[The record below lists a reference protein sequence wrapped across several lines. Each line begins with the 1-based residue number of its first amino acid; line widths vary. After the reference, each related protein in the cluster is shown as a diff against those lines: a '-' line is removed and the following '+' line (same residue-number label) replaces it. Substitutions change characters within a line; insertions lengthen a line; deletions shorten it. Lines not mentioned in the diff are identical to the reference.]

1 MNNILISGYFGFGN
15 IGDEVILLSEINYL
29 KNIFPQAELTVL
41 SGKPKYTRENFKIKS
56 IYYKNFFTLIKEIK
70 STDLFISGGGGLL
83 QDETSFRSLLYYL
96 SLIYLAQKFKKKVV
110 VFSQSVGPLNFSLSK
125 FLVQK
130 TLNKVDYIFIRDQSS
145 YQLLQELKIKKR
157 VEIIPDISFYPSPP
171 LNPHLIKGGRGRVK
185 KVGVILKKNY
195 KIYRVLSELIAL
207 KNVDIHFLV
216 FYPPDYHLIKK
227 VVQGMPSKTKVI
239 FPTAFNIFNIMKMF
253 DLIVGERLHS
263 LIFSA
268 ILNIPFIA
276 LGEEEKIVDFTLD
289 ILGEKFILKNESSH
303 FLEIYN
309 EIEYNY
315 LSLQEKI
322 KERVAE
328 KNKIIQSMQLK
339 V

>member
-15 IGDEVILLSEINYL
+15 VGDEVILLSEISYL

-41 SGKPKYTRENFKIKS
+41 SGNPKYTQENFKIKS

-83 QDETSFRSLLYYL
+83 QDKTSFRSLLYYL

-130 TLNKVDYIFIRDQSS
+130 ILNKVNYIFIRDHSS
-145 YQLLQELKIKKR
+145 CQLLQELKIKKR
-157 VEIIPDISFYPSPP
+157 VEIIPDISFYLSSP
-171 LNPHLIKGGRGRVK
+171 LNSPLIKEGLRGVK
-185 KVGVILKKNY
+185 NVGVIIKKNHQ
-195 KIYRVLSELIAL
+195 IYRVLSELNTL
-207 KNVDIHFLV
+207 KNVDIYFLV
-216 FYPPDYHLIKK
+216 FYPPDYYLIKK
-227 VVQGMPSKTKVI
+227 VIQSIPSKPKVI
-239 FPTAFNIFNIMKMF
+239 FPTAFNIFNIMKKF

-289 ILGEKFILKNESSH
+289 ILEEKFILKSGASH
-303 FLEIYN
+303 FLEIYH